1 MADHARKQLLPSVP
15 AVVNAMFPGTHSPG
29 DAAALRCF
37 AELAFL
43 RVLAWKRAFFWR
55 FPHVFMSHHL
65 RVRLWLV
72 SKKAAWQVGDAHKA
86 NFPSRSPAMMLIAS
100 AAITPRAS
108 STQEAELSRHR
119 RLLSGV
125 RIAAARP

>member
-1 MADHARKQLLPSVP
+1 
-15 AVVNAMFPGTHSPG
+15 
-29 DAAALRCF
+29 
-37 AELAFL
+37 
-43 RVLAWKRAFFWR
+43 
-55 FPHVFMSHHL
+55 MSHHL

-100 AAITPRAS
+100 AAITLRAS
-108 STQEAELSRHR
+108 STQEAGLSRHCR
-119 RLLSGV
+119 FPSGV

>member
-1 MADHARKQLLPSVP
+1 
-15 AVVNAMFPGTHSPG
+15 MF
-29 DAAALRCF
+29 AL
-37 AELAFL
+37 
-43 RVLAWKRAFFWR
+43 KRAFFWR

-86 NFPSRSPAMMLIAS
+86 NLPSRSPAMMLIAS

-108 STQEAELSRHR
+108 STEEAEPSRHC
-119 RLLSGV
+119 RLRSGV
-125 RIAAARP
+125 KTAAARP

>member
-1 MADHARKQLLPSVP
+1 MGDLCGGPHRCIERNDHSADLV
-15 AVVNAMFPGTHSPG
+15 
-29 DAAALRCF
+29 
-37 AELAFL
+37 FL
-43 RVLAWKRAFFWR
+43 RWLALKRAFFWR
-55 FPHVFMSHHL
+55 LPHVFMSHHL

-100 AAITPRAS
+100 AAITLRAS

-119 RLLSGV
+119 RLPSGV